1 MCALLLFIA
10 HRHAFQKAN
19 QPFTLESRPTSCNS
33 SRRASLFLFS
43 EYKNAPETLNFIV
56 PILCRVMLQQMCEVS
71 KAVALGPI

>member
-1 MCALLLFIA
+1 LLLFIA

-33 SRRASLFLFS
+33 RRRASLFSS